1 MKKII
6 YVLTLI
12 TLLIIPFKTKAKEMD
27 SYVNW
32 NLDRSVFAHQYRNET
47 DHITNLAMLKA
58 NDKTAYCIEPG
69 ITADKDSW
77 YNSTTNIN
85 ETNIRP
91 TNLKRLSLIG
101 YYGYGYGNHTTKEY
115 YMATQ

>member
-6 YVLTLI
+6 YVLTL
-12 TLLIIPFKTKAKEMD
+12 LMLVIIPINTSAKEMD
-27 SYVNW
+27 SYVDW
-32 NLDRSVFAHQYRNET
+32 NLDRSVFAHQYRNGS

-69 ITADKDSW
+69 ITADKSSW

-85 ETNIRP
+85 ETNVKP

-101 YYGYGYGNHTTKEY
+101 YYGYGYNNHNN
-115 YMATQ
+115 QLN